1 MNKFWQVHPTR
12 MNLLSLVNRS
22 AIKSLHLHTSVAA
35 SARSLS
41 AAAHPGRFNVDLQA
55 VNDDHSSKNKSLQFC
70 SAPFVPTSS
79 MASVQHFTSVTSNR
93 KFSTSSSTNGQGQGQ
108 GEGRGEGRGEG
119 AGGKPRDDQLPPLMD
134 HPYVPSD
141 PYGPYVTMYKEY
153 VNMKKNEKYIMSQLD
168 PKFSLEEFKQGA
180 ESTFLTVSN
189 ILGSNDISTLK
200 DDGLID
206 SKAFNEIQFN
216 LDKFTQK
223 QRLIFR
229 TSKELLRGTNV
240 HQIGIIE
247 ESGLKAVEIMVV
259 FTVMPFSAEEFSV
272 KEMTPMEL
280 MRNVVLCNYQF
291 YRDYTDKD
299 NPSDWII
306 NVVNHFYPLPP
317 PST

>member
-1 MNKFWQVHPTR
+1 MLARTI
-12 MNLLSLVNRS
+12 LSYSTTHGIRLMYRPLTKATFAPVLTYS
-22 AIKSLHLHTSVAA
+22 FSHLNQKHWNNYPMVGTQKKLYSMD
-35 SARSLS
+35 S
-41 AAAHPGRFNVDLQA
+41 GR
-55 VNDDHSSKNKSLQFC
+55 
-70 SAPFVPTSS
+70 
-79 MASVQHFTSVTSNR
+79 
-93 KFSTSSSTNGQGQGQ
+93 
-108 GEGRGEGRGEG
+108 
-119 AGGKPRDDQLPPLMD
+119 KPRDDQLPPLMD
-134 HPYVPSD
+134 HPYWTFSRSRD
-141 PYGPYVTMYKEY
+141 KRQQFEQI
-153 VNMKKNEKYIMSQLD
+153 KNEKNKEYIMSQLD

>member
-1 MNKFWQVHPTR
+1 M
-12 MNLLSLVNRS
+12 
-22 AIKSLHLHTSVAA
+22 VATQKKLY
-35 SARSLS
+35 SMDR
-41 AAAHPGRFNVDLQA
+41 GR
-55 VNDDHSSKNKSLQFC
+55 
-70 SAPFVPTSS
+70 
-79 MASVQHFTSVTSNR
+79 
-93 KFSTSSSTNGQGQGQ
+93 
-108 GEGRGEGRGEG
+108 E
-119 AGGKPRDDQLPPLMD
+119 PRDDQLPLLMD
-134 HPYVPSD
+134 HPYVVPNLLTAA
-141 PYGPYVTMYKEY
+141 VMT
-153 VNMKKNEKYIMSQLD
+153 VKNFFFEKYIMSQLD
-168 PKFSLEEFKQGA
+168 PTFSLEEFRQGA
-180 ESTFLTVSN
+180 ETAFLRVSN

>member
-1 MNKFWQVHPTR
+1 MYRPLTKATFAPVLTY
-12 MNLLSLVNRS
+12 
-22 AIKSLHLHTSVAA
+22 
-35 SARSLS
+35 SLS
-41 AAAHPGRFNVDLQA
+41 HL
-55 VNDDHSSKNKSLQFC
+55 
-70 SAPFVPTSS
+70 
-79 MASVQHFTSVTSNR
+79 NR
-93 KFSTSSSTNGQGQGQ
+93 KHWNNYPMVATQKKLYSMDRGQ
-108 GEGRGEGRGEG
+108 E
-119 AGGKPRDDQLPPLMD
+119 PRDDQLPLLMD
-134 HPYVPSD
+134 HPFVVPNLLTAA
-141 PYGPYVTMYKEY
+141 VMT
-153 VNMKKNEKYIMSQLD
+153 VKNFFFEKYIMSQLD

-180 ESTFLTVSN
+180 ESAFLMVSN
-189 ILGSNDISTLK
+189 ILGSDDISTLK

-206 SKAFNEIQFN
+206 SKAFSEIKFN
-216 LDKFTQK
+216 HEKFTQK

-229 TSKELLRGTNV
+229 ASKELLSPNV

-259 FTVMPFSAEEFSV
+259 FTVMPLTADEI